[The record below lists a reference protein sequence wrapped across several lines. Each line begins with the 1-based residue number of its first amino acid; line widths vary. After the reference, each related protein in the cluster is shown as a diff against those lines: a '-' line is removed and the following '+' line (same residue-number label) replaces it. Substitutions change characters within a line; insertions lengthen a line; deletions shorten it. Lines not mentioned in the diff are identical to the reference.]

1 MKPFESLLA
10 DLGNELKIGPLTLD
24 AGGYVQLCFEE
35 DLVVMIKVEEEPPKL
50 TLFCRVGEAPDNQ
63 PEFAEEL
70 LSSNLFWRDTAGATL
85 SLERYSRSVILA
97 KQFSPASLESEG
109 VFAGEMKAFIES
121 CREWILTIPR
131 LSLQRESE
139 NTSRDNLMT
148 AASR

>member
-35 DLVVMIKVEEEPPKL
+35 DLVVMIKVEEEPPTL
-50 TLFCRVGEAPDNQ
+50 TLFCRVGEAPDNH

-97 KQFSPASLESEG
+97 KQFSTASLESEG
-109 VFAGEMKAFIES
+109 VFAREMKAFIES

-131 LSLQRESE
+131 LSLPRASE

>member
-35 DLVVMIKVEEEPPKL
+35 DLVVMIKVQEEPPTL
-50 TLFCRVGEAPDNQ
+50 TLFCRVGEAPDNH

-97 KQFSPASLESEG
+97 TQFSTASLESEG
-109 VFAGEMKAFIES
+109 VFAREMKAFIES

-131 LSLQRESE
+131 LSLPRESE